1 MTIGR
6 IDAFVNEIC
15 PLVIPIKMQGKRGFH
30 MKRQMGLWA
39 CLALVP
45 ATLAGQ
51 TPPLRDGA
59 EWERRCREGGG
70 G

>member
-15 PLVIPIKMQGKRGFH
+15 PLVIPIKCKEKGLSYETANGF
-30 MKRQMGLWA
+30 MGLSGA
-39 CLALVP
+39 CSRNACGPDAALW
-45 ATLAGQ
+45 
-51 TPPLRDGA
+51 DGA
-59 EWERRCREGGG
+59 EWERRGREGGG